1 MFARHETLLG
11 AFTLADVD
19 EGRGLVSIMPRRVR
33 VGLIAVCAP
42 RPRRRSDLGIGW
54 LVDVERRGRA
64 VRGARIDTK
73 VSPDTFV

>member
-33 VGLIAVCAP
+33 VGLIAVCVP

-54 LVDVERRGRA
+54 LVDSVGSRRA
-64 VRGARIDTK
+64 VRSAKADTK